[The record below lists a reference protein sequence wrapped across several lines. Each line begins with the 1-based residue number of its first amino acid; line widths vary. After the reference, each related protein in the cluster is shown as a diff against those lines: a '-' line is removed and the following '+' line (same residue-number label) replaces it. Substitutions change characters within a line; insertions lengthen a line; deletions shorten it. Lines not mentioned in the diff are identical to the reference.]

1 MLSKKP
7 FCLLCNPLILISCL
21 QSVPSPT
28 RQSGSPFACTTS
40 LPWILA
46 MVGSEQ
52 LQHQAFSFVLR
63 CFLLKSHDEELNGVS
78 SWILSPSSFKNTV
91 GLSYISQSCAVVG
104 STSVCNLKKK
114 IQDSFCLTF
123 PSVASS
129 ELLLILLACC
139 RSGSVSKTLP
149 HTQQTLLLFSTAA
162 PTTGQ
167 KVELSGSGL
176 CFLNVQKTTNG
187 GIVWIYGNHW
197 QLKK

>member
-1 MLSKKP
+1 MS
-7 FCLLCNPLILISCL
+7 LLLLDRVALPLRVHITPLDFGNGGFRTT
-21 QSVPSPT
+21 PT
-28 RQSGSPFACTTS
+28 SS
-40 LPWILA
+40 LLLRAQVFLTEEPWWGA
-46 MVGSEQ
+46 
-52 LQHQAFSFVLR
+52 
-63 CFLLKSHDEELNGVS
+63 KGVS

-91 GLSYISQSCAVVG
+91 CLSYISQSCAVVG
-104 STSVCNLKKK
+104 STPVCNLKKK

-139 RSGSVSKTLP
+139 RSGSVSKALP

-176 CFLNVQKTTNG
+176 CFLNVQKTENG